1 LRRKQLNKLICTLF
15 TNFKRLIRKIT
26 IELKVIIFNSKN
38 LFSLKEKF
46 FFFRQPAPTVVFLFI
61 LGLILIII
69 NYTNENKLLA
79 YKESDRGILGGPKL
93 ITTNLALANNN
104 TAIFALAA
112 NQSSNENVGFGLSS
126 MADSNI
132 YYLIDNNSL
141 QNPSPILT
149 SIKTDKNGILIYKV
163 QKGDTL
169 LSLASEF
176 GVSLDTIKWAN
187 NLKNERIIPGEELII
202 LPVSG
207 VLHEIKPGDT
217 IEKIAE
223 LYSVATDKIIVYNN
237 LTNSSLIPGQKII
250 VPDGRMPRTYK
261 VFAATSSLPEYPYYY
276 IIPTTGFNWG
286 ILHNV
291 NAVDIANRC
300 DTPVLAAA
308 EGLVETVS
316 YDNSYGKHI
325 KIQHPNNTETLYA
338 HLNQVQV
345 KEGDYV
351 MQGQLIGLMGNT
363 GYVVGSSGCHLHF
376 EVRGAKNPFAK

>member
-1 LRRKQLNKLICTLF
+1 MRRKQLNKLICTLF

-26 IELKVIIFNSKN
+26 IKLKVIIFNSKN

-46 FFFRQPAPTVVFLFI
+46 FFFRQPLPTVVFLFV
-61 LGLILIII
+61 LGIVLIVI

-93 ITTNLALANNN
+93 ITANLTSNNKD
-104 TAIFALAA
+104 TAVFALAV
-112 NQSSNENVGFGLSS
+112 NQSFNESENLGLSS
-126 MADSNI
+126 IADSNI

-149 SIKTDKNGILIYKV
+149 SIKTDKNGVLIYKV

-176 GVSLDTIKWAN
+176 GISLDTIKWAN
-187 NLKNERIIPGEELII
+187 NLKSERIIPGEELII

-237 LTNSSLIPGQKII
+237 LTNSSLMPGQKII
-250 VPDGRMPRTYK
+250 IPDGRMPRTYK

-276 IIPTTGFNWG
+276 IIPVAGFNWG

-308 EGLVETVS
+308 EGLVESVS
-316 YDNSYGKHI
+316 YDNSYGKYI

-351 MQGQLIGLMGNT
+351 MQGQLIGLMGNS
-363 GYVVGSSGCHLHF
+363 GYVIGSPGCHLHF
-376 EVRGAKNPFAK
+376 EVRGAKNPFAR